1 MLIFDDFHN
10 ILIVHVDLLSE
21 LQDIFIVL
29 FDKGLLELCFVK
41 ITLVVELVSDLF
53 EITTVSLSH
62 GIQQILLL
70 IDASV
75 GNLSS
80 YLTLLDI
87 TLVGN
92 LDL

>member
-10 ILIVHVDLLSE
+10 ILILHIDLLSE

-53 EITTVSLSH
+53 EIIAISLSH

-80 YLTLLDI
+80 NLTLLDI
-87 TLVGN
+87 TLVGK